1 MSATDA
7 DLIDLVWWAED
18 AYSGALEVPGADLCE
33 VAPDARLTAAWNVR
47 GTLTGQDAILRAGP
61 LTLGARRV
69 FYGWLLE
76 SVATPGA
83 FVLAIRGT
91 DGILEWLEDAEFA
104 PMEAHPVRG
113 RVESGFWGIYQ
124 SMTLRRGAADEP
136 LIETVAAI
144 VGTGKLQV
152 TGHSLGAPLATYAA
166 FELAGRLS
174 HVGWSVSARLFA
186 SPRPG
191 DLSFATAF
199 DWRVKNHVMYANK
212 ADLVPRVPFGF
223 GYAHVPN
230 VTELTP
236 DGLVRP
242 SIACQHHSLVYRYLI
257 EPETFDPKWVT
268 PRDADEA
275 ACLMPQSVS

>member
-1 MSATDA
+1 VSATDA
-7 DLIDLVWWAED
+7 ELIDLVWWAED
-18 AYSGALEVPGADLCE
+18 AYSAALAAPGADLAA
-33 VAPDARLTAAWNVR
+33 VAADVRLTGAWNVR
-47 GTLTGQDAILRAGP
+47 ATLTGQDAILRMGP
-61 LTLGARRV
+61 LVLGAQRV

-76 SVATPGA
+76 SKASPGA

-104 PMEAHPVRG
+104 PMETHPVDG

-124 SMTLRRGAADEP
+124 SMMLRRGDGPDEP
-136 LIETVAAI
+136 LVAGIAAI
-144 VGTGKLQV
+144 VGAGSLQAA
-152 TGHSLGAPLATYAA
+152 GHSLGAPLATYAA
-166 FELAGRLS
+166 FELADPDLLGRQ
-174 HVGWSVSARLFA
+174 VTARLFA

-191 DLSFATAF
+191 DGRFAAAF
-199 DWRVKNHVMYANK
+199 ACRVLWHVMYANK

-268 PRDADEA
+268 ARDADEA
-275 ACLMPQSVS
+275 SCLVHCS